1 MPHQVAFHP
10 LYPNCSNSD
19 IWHIIRPRR
28 LEDWV
33 GNGGNA
39 LMPCLHPILARV
51 ELQSEGLACLSSCF
65 DLPWG
70 FSLEVHSESPSWPYL
85 LPKCCVCACVPVCV
99 HACMHACVCVC
110 VSGILTQ
117 GFGHYSP
124 HIPLSYI
131 PASHTSPLLVVWK
144 FHRHLP
150 SWSPE
155 DALQCVTEHMIR
167 YRLVCL

>member
-1 MPHQVAFHP
+1 MPRQVAFHP

-39 LMPCLHPILARV
+39 LMPCLHLILARV

-70 FSLEVHSESPSWPYL
+70 FSLEVHSESPSRPYL

-117 GFGHYSP
+117 GFGHSSP
-124 HIPLSYI
+124 HSTFELYPCLPYLS
-131 PASHTSPLLVVWK
+131 PSGGLEVSQTSAFMEP
-144 FHRHLP
+144 RG
-150 SWSPE
+150 
-155 DALQCVTEHMIR
+155 CTT
-167 YRLVCL
+167 VCDRTHD